1 MQDPIQDTVAKISQ
15 SMKSWIDKEI
25 DSLVPRWLQI
35 LAMKDKTGIVKKLIG
50 IQLEWSSVQTETFKD
65 LSPLTQT
72 IKIYKHKKLLR
83 VGNFIIK
90 FNEDKK

>member
-1 MQDPIQDTVAKISQ
+1 MKNPIQDAAVKISQ
-15 SMKSWIDKEI
+15 EMKSWIDKEV
-25 DSLVPRWLQI
+25 DALVPRWLQI

-50 IQLEWSSVQTETFKD
+50 IQLEWSSNQSETFKD

-83 VGNFIIK
+83 VGNFTIK
-90 FNEDKK
+90 FKKDKK